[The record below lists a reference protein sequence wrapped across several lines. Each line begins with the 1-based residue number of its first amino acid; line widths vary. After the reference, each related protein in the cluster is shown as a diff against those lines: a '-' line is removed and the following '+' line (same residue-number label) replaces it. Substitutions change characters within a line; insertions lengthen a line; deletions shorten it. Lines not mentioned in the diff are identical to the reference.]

1 MGGLVDRAVGGDRRA
16 LARLASIVEAG
27 GDAADTVYASLPTSP
42 DDTQVIGIT
51 GPPGA
56 GKSSIINRLVEA
68 YLQRGEHVAV
78 LLVDPSSPFT
88 GGAVL
93 GDRIRMDEWP
103 DDRVFLRSLASR
115 GWEGGLAPSTAF
127 MVRLFAAAGFG
138 RVIVETVGV
147 GQDAVD
153 IRELVDTVVVVQVPN
168 LGDTVQTL
176 KAGILEIADLYVV
189 NKADLPGSQTTVREL
204 NALLR
209 LVETD
214 GSRFPAQVRSVSAF
228 EGTGIDRVIAELDAH
243 QVWLTGQVTMWSS
256 SERQA
261 SWYLRKRLQ
270 AEVQALSDAEMFRII
285 TCDLALGRTG
295 ALEATRRVRELL
307 AGL

>member
-1 MGGLVDRAVGGDRRA
+1 MGLIDRAIGGDRRA
-16 LARLASIVEAG
+16 LARLASILER
-27 GDAADTVYASLPTSP
+27 GDEQSEQVYASVAPPAT
-42 DDTQVIGIT
+42 DTQTIGIT

-56 GKSSIINRLVEA
+56 GKSSIIDRLVEA
-68 YLQRGEHVAV
+68 FLERGDNIAV
-78 LLVDPSSPFT
+78 LLVDPSSPFS

-93 GDRIRMDEWP
+93 GDRVRLTEWP
-103 DDRVFLRSLASR
+103 DDRVFIRSLASR

-127 MVRLFAAAGFG
+127 MIRLFAAAGFG
-138 RVIVETVGV
+138 RVIVESVGV

-153 IRELVDTVVVVQVPN
+153 IRELADTVMVVQVPN

-189 NKADLPGSQTTVREL
+189 NKSDLPGSQTTVREL

-209 LVETD
+209 LVD
-214 GSRFPAQVRSVSAF
+214 ADSARFPAEVLPISAS
-228 EGTGIDRVIAELDAH
+228 EGTGIAAVIRVLDAH
-243 QVWLTGQVTMWSS
+243 RDWLSHSPQCSTS

-270 AEVQALSDAEMFRII
+270 RDISALSEGDGFRSVRDELIAGRIGSSDAARQIK
-285 TCDLALGRTG
+285 
-295 ALEATRRVRELL
+295 ELL
-307 AGL
+307 AGH

>member
-1 MGGLVDRAVGGDRRA
+1 MGLVDRAVGGDRRA

-27 GDAADTVYASLPTSP
+27 GDAADSVYASLPTSP
-42 DDTQVIGIT
+42 VDTQVIGIT

-68 YLQRGEHVAV
+68 YLQRGDHVAV

-127 MVRLFAAAGFG
+127 MVRLFTAAGFG
-138 RVIVETVGV
+138 RVIVESVGV

-209 LVETD
+209 LVEAD
-214 GSRFPAQVRSVSAF
+214 GSRSPARVKSVSAF
-228 EGTGIDRVIAELDAH
+228 EGTGFDEVMTELDAH
-243 QVWLTGQVTMWSS
+243 RSWLAGQVTTWSS

-270 AEVQALSDAEMFRII
+270 AEVQALAEVDGFRGI
-285 TCDLALGRTG
+285 TSELALGCIG
-295 ALEATRRVRELL
+295 AFEATRRVKELL
-307 AGL
+307 VEP

>member
-1 MGGLVDRAVGGDRRA
+1 MGLIADAVGGDRRA
-16 LARLASIVEAG
+16 LARLASILERG
-27 GDAADTVYASLPTSP
+27 GDEADQVYASVLIPAAE
-42 DDTQVIGIT
+42 TQTIGIT

-68 YLQRGEHVAV
+68 FLQRGDNVAV

-93 GDRIRMDEWP
+93 GDRIRMNEWP

-127 MVRLFAAAGFG
+127 MIRLFAAAGFG
-138 RVIVETVGV
+138 RVIVESVGV

-153 IRELVDTVVVVQVPN
+153 IRELADSVMVVQVPN

-209 LVETD
+209 LVDPPRSRYPARVLAVSASEGSGIDEVVRELD
-214 GSRFPAQVRSVSAF
+214 GHRDWLPAQGETASP
-228 EGTGIDRVIAELDAH
+228 
-243 QVWLTGQVTMWSS
+243 

-270 AEVQALSDAEMFRII
+270 GAINELASGEGFGLVRNDLIAGRI
-285 TCDLALGRTG
+285 G
-295 ALEATRRVRELL
+295 ADEAIRRVSQLL
-307 AGL
+307 AAQ

>member
-1 MGGLVDRAVGGDRRA
+1 M
-16 LARLASIVEAG
+16 
-27 GDAADTVYASLPTSP
+27 
-42 DDTQVIGIT
+42 IGIT

-68 YLQRGEHVAV
+68 YLGRGDDVAA
-78 LLVDPSSPFT
+78 LFIDPSSPFT

-93 GDRIRMDEWP
+93 GDRIRMDEWA

-115 GWEGGLAPSTAF
+115 GWESGLAPSTAF
-127 MVRLFAAAGFG
+127 MVRLFAAVGFE
-138 RVIVETVGV
+138 RVIVESVGV

-189 NKADLPGSQTTVREL
+189 NKSDLPGSQTAVREL

-209 LVETD
+209 LVESD
-214 GSRFPAQVRSVSAF
+214 PSRYPAQVRAVSASR
-228 EGTGIDRVIAELDAH
+228 GTGIEDVLSTLDHHRA
-243 QVWLTGQVTMWSS
+243 WLADHATTSTS
-256 SERQA
+256 AERQA

-270 AEVQALSDAEMFRII
+270 AEVHELSAADGFRAV
-285 TCDLALGRTG
+285 TADLISG
-295 ALEATRRVRELL
+295 ACGATEATRRVRELL
-307 AGL
+307 VGR

>member
-1 MGGLVDRAVGGDRRA
+1 MGLVDRAVGGDRRA
-16 LARLASIVEAG
+16 LARLASIVERG
-27 GDAADTVYASLPTSP
+27 GDDADAVYGALPSP
-42 DDTQVIGIT
+42 PAESQVIGLT

-68 YLQRGEHVAV
+68 YLQRGDHVAV

-93 GDRIRMDEWP
+93 GDRVRMDEWP

-127 MVRLFAAAGFG
+127 MVRLFAAVGFG
-138 RVIVETVGV
+138 RVIVESVGV

-189 NKADLPGSQTTVREL
+189 NKSDLPGSQTAVREL
-204 NALLR
+204 KALLR
-209 LVETD
+209 LVEVD
-214 GSRFPAQVRSVSAF
+214 PIRYSSKVLAVSASQSIGF
-228 EGTGIDRVIAELDAH
+228 EEVIAELDEHRA
-243 QVWLTGQVTMWSS
+243 WLERQVTTRRSA
-256 SERQA
+256 ERQA

-270 AEVQALSDAEMFRII
+270 ADVWLLSATDGFRDIAADMI
-285 TCDLALGRTG
+285 SGATG
-295 ALEATRRVRELL
+295 ATEAARRVRELL
-307 AGL
+307 AGP

>member
-1 MGGLVDRAVGGDRRA
+1 LVDLAVRGDRRA
-16 LARLASIVEAG
+16 LARLASIVEGG
-27 GDAADTVYASLPTSP
+27 GDAADAVYAALPVPTVH
-42 DDTQVIGIT
+42 THVVGIT

-56 GKSSIINRLVEA
+56 GKSSIVNRLVEV
-68 YLQRGEHVAV
+68 YLERGDHVAV

-93 GDRIRMDEWP
+93 GDRVRMDEWL

-127 MVRLFAAAGFG
+127 MVRLFAAVGFG
-138 RVIVETVGV
+138 RVIVESVGV

-209 LVETD
+209 LVENAP
-214 GSRFPAQVRSVSAF
+214 SRFPAQVTSVSARQGLGF
-228 EGTGIDRVIAELDAH
+228 DAVLRELDQHRAWLDH
-243 QVWLTGQVTMWSS
+243 QSTTLSS
-256 SERQA
+256 AERQTG
-261 SWYLRKRLQ
+261 WYLKKRLQ
-270 AEVQALSDAEMFRII
+270 SEVQALSEAKEFRSIAH
-285 TCDLALGRTG
+285 DLISGRTG
-295 ALEATRRVRELL
+295 TTEATRRVRQLL
-307 AGL
+307 AGQ

>member
-1 MGGLVDRAVGGDRRA
+1 MGLIERAVGGDRRA
-16 LARLASIVEAG
+16 LSRLASLLERG
-27 GDAADTVYASLPTSP
+27 GDEADRVYASLSKYQT
-42 DDTQVIGIT
+42 DAQAIGIT

-56 GKSSIINRLVEA
+56 GKSSIINRLVETF
-68 YLQRGEHVAV
+68 LQRGDNVAV

-93 GDRIRMDEWP
+93 GDRVRMNEWP
-103 DDRVFLRSLASR
+103 DDRVFIRSLASR

-127 MVRLFAAAGFG
+127 MIRLFAAAGFG
-138 RVIVETVGV
+138 RVIVESVGV

-153 IRELVDTVVVVQVPN
+153 IRELVETVIVVQVPN

-209 LVETD
+209 LVD
-214 GSRFPAQVRSVSAF
+214 ADPSRFPAKVLAVSAF
-228 EGTGIDRVIAELDAH
+228 DGTGFDTVVASLDAH
-243 QVWLTGQVTMWSS
+243 RTWLTRQPVTSAAG
-256 SERQA
+256 RQA
-261 SWYLRKRLQ
+261 TWYLRKRLHG
-270 AEVQALSDAEMFRII
+270 EIDALVRDDRFLLVRDQLTTGDIDARH
-285 TCDLALGRTG
+285 
-295 ALEATRRVRELL
+295 ATDRLIKLL
-307 AGL
+307 AEQ

>member
-1 MGGLVDRAVGGDRRA
+1 MGLIERAVGGDRRA
-16 LARLASIVEAG
+16 LARLASMLERGDVEADRIYAALAG
-27 GDAADTVYASLPTSP
+27 HHRDA
-42 DDTQVIGIT
+42 QVIGIT

-68 YLQRGEHVAV
+68 FLERGDNVAV

-93 GDRIRMDEWP
+93 GDRVRMNEWP

-115 GWEGGLAPSTAF
+115 GWAGGLAPSTAS
-127 MVRLFAAAGFG
+127 MIRLFASAGFG
-138 RVIVETVGV
+138 RVIVESVGV

-153 IRELVDTVVVVQVPN
+153 IRELADTVLVVQVPN

-209 LVETD
+209 LVDVDST
-214 GSRFPAQVRSVSAF
+214 RFPAEVLVVSASD
-228 EGTGIDRVIAELDAH
+228 GTGFGEVVHALDAH
-243 QVWLTGQVTMWSS
+243 RAWLSGRIATRSVD
-256 SERQA
+256 RQA
-261 SWYLRKRLQ
+261 TWLLRKRLHG
-270 AEVQALSDAEMFRII
+270 EVDAFAG
-285 TCDLALGRTG
+285 D
-295 ALEATRRVRELL
+295 EAFTVVRDQLNAGEIDTSTATLRLRRLL
-307 AGL
+307 AGQ